1 MTTPLC
7 PYCRTMIPSLSET
20 KRFAISY
27 QQPATYPQ
35 VSVINVNLYINPLD
49 DTYLDS
55 RILRRQMKR
64 LRKLQER
71 ERDRLNNQQLSLAY
85 RNSKKEH
92 KREIAEQ
99 IQEEKEIFEMDEI

>member
-7 PYCRTMIPSLSET
+7 PYCRTMIPSLSDI
-20 KRFAISY
+20 KRHAVSY
-27 QQPATYPQ
+27 QQPTIYPH
-35 VSVINVNLYINPLD
+35 VSVININPFD
-49 DTYLDS
+49 DIYLDS

-71 ERDRLNNQQLSLAY
+71 ERDRLNNQQLASAY

-92 KREIAEQ
+92 RKIAEQ
-99 IQEEKEIFEMDEI
+99 IKEEREIFEMD